1 MKRVLIDRDRFHQT
15 KKKNYMH
22 MKKLLVI
29 FMAVAVLAACQ
40 NNKKKSAA
48 KVSKSISITAAGAT
62 FPMPFYNQLIA
73 DYATKTGIQVTYGGI
88 GSGGG
93 IRSLKDKVVDF
104 GATDAFLTDEQA
116 AELSAP
122 IVHIPTCLGAV
133 VLAYN
138 LPGVTSLKLKNEVLV
153 KIFMGEIKKWN
164 DTQIVADNPGTK
176 LPDLNISVIYRS
188 DGSGTT
194 FIFSDYMSNISEKWA
209 KDIGAGKSLNWPVGM
224 GAKGNPGVAGTI
236 RQTEGAFGYIGS
248 EYAFA
253 QKLPYVLLQNKAGN
267 FIEPSVKSISA
278 AAMGEIPADTRVM
291 LTNSSDP
298 EAYPISAFTWIILY
312 KEQSYGDRSRQQAEE
327 TVKFLDWLISSDAQ
341 AVAQKVDYAPLPE
354 KAVVL
359 AKSILKSITYNGETI
374 LK

>member
-1 MKRVLIDRDRFHQT
+1 
-15 KKKNYMH
+15 
-22 MKKLLVI
+22 MKKLLVF
-29 FMAVAVLAACQ
+29 FMTVAVFASCQ
-40 NNKKKSAA
+40 NNKKKSAD
-48 KVSKSISITAAGAT
+48 KDSKNISITAAGAT

-73 DYATKTGIQVTYGGI
+73 DYVKKTGIQVTYGGI

-104 GATDAFLTDEQA
+104 GATDAFVTDDQA

-138 LPGVTSLKLKNEVLV
+138 LPGVSSLKLKNEVLA

-164 DTQIVADNPGTK
+164 DAQIKTDNPGIS
-176 LPDLNISVIYRS
+176 LPDLGISVIYRS

-194 FIFSDYMSNISEKWA
+194 QIFSDYMSKISEKWA
-209 KDIGAGKSLNWPVGM
+209 KEVGTGKSLKWPVGM

-236 RQTEGAFGYIGS
+236 KQTEGAFGYIGS

-278 AAMGEIPADTRVM
+278 AAKGEIPADTRVM

-312 KEQSYGDRSRQQAEE
+312 KEQSYGGRSHQQAEE
-327 TVKFLDWLISSDAQ
+327 TVKFLDWLISADAQ
-341 AVAQKVDYAPLPE
+341 TIAQKVDYAPLPPKTVE
-354 KAVVL
+354 L
-359 AKSILKSITYNGETI
+359 AKNILKSITFDGEAI

>member
-1 MKRVLIDRDRFHQT
+1 
-15 KKKNYMH
+15 
-22 MKKLLVI
+22 MKKLLLI
-29 FMAVAVLAACQ
+29 LMAIAVLAACQ
-40 NNKKKSAA
+40 DNKKKSAA
-48 KVSKSISITAAGAT
+48 KTSKSISITAAGAT
-62 FPMPFYNQLIA
+62 FPMPFYNQLISE
-73 DYATKTGIQVTYGGI
+73 YATKSGIQVTYGGI

-93 IRSLKDKVVDF
+93 IRSLKDRVVDF

-116 AELSAP
+116 KEMSTS
-122 IVHIPTCLGAV
+122 IIHVPTCLGAV

-138 LPGVTSLKLKNEVLV
+138 LPGVTSLKLKNEVLA

-164 DTQIVADNPGTK
+164 DAQIKADNPDAK

-194 FIFSDYMSNISEKWA
+194 FIFSDYMSKISEKWA
-209 KDIGAGKSLNWPVGM
+209 KDIGTGKSLNWPIGM

-236 RQTEGAFGYIGS
+236 KQTEGAFGYIGS

-253 QKLPYVLLQNKAGN
+253 QKLPFVSLQNKAGK
-267 FIEPSVKSISA
+267 FIEPSLQSISA
-278 AAMGEIPADTRVM
+278 AAKSDIPADTRVM

-298 EAYPISAFTWIILY
+298 DAYPISAFTWIILY
-312 KEQSYGDRSRQQAEE
+312 KEQAYGDRSRQQAEE

-341 AVAQKVDYAPLPE
+341 ATAQKVDYAPLPD
-354 KAVVL
+354 KVVVL
-359 AKSILKSITYNGETI
+359 AKDILKSVTYNGEAI

>member
-1 MKRVLIDRDRFHQT
+1 
-15 KKKNYMH
+15 
-22 MKKLLVI
+22 MKKLLLI
-29 FMAVAVLAACQ
+29 LMAVAVLAACQ
-40 NNKKKSAA
+40 DNKKKSVA
-48 KVSKSISITAAGAT
+48 KDSKSVSITAAGAT
-62 FPMPFYNQLIA
+62 FPMPFYNQLIS
-73 DYATKTGIQVTYGGI
+73 DYATKTGVLVTYGGI

-122 IVHIPTCLGAV
+122 VVHIPTCLGAV

-138 LPGVTSLKLKNEVLV
+138 LPGVASLKLKNEVLA

-164 DTQIVADNPGTK
+164 DAQIIADNPGIK

-194 FIFSDYMSNISEKWA
+194 FIFSDYMSKISEKWA
-209 KDIGAGKSLNWPVGM
+209 KDIGSGKSLNWPVGM

-236 RQTEGAFGYIGS
+236 KQTEGAFGYIGS

-267 FIEPSVKSISA
+267 FIEPSVKSVSA
-278 AAMGEIPADTRVM
+278 AAMGEIPADTRIM
-291 LTNSSDP
+291 LTNSDAP
-298 EAYPISAFTWIILY
+298 DAYPISAFTWIILY
-312 KEQSYGDRSRQQAEE
+312 KEQSYGDRSLQQAEE

-341 AVAQKVDYAPLPE
+341 AVAPKVDYAPLPE
-354 KAVVL
+354 KAVAL
-359 AKSILKSITYNGETI
+359 AKSILKSITYNGDAI